1 VPPRPRRRPRPQ
13 TSRRSGLV
21 LIAALA
27 LVAGGCTDS
36 GQRIAAR
43 AVERQ
48 AGVEEARC
56 TRGAR
61 FIIQSIPTTVYVCD
75 ARVGGA
81 QCDEYRVRLRKARPP
96 AVTLR
101 RRGVDCVLPVG

>member
-1 VPPRPRRRPRPQ
+1 VRARPRRRPRPQ

-27 LVAGGCTDS
+27 LLAGGCTDS
-36 GQRIAAR
+36 GQRVAAR

-48 AGVEEARC
+48 TGAGEAHC

-61 FIIQSIPTTVYVCD
+61 FIIQQVPTTGYICHVP
-75 ARVGGA
+75 VGGA
-81 QCDEYRVRLRKARPP
+81 QCDEYRVRLRKAHPP

-101 RRGVDCVLPVG
+101 RRRVDCVLPVG

>member
-1 VPPRPRRRPRPQ
+1 MRPRPRRRPRPQ

-27 LVAGGCTDS
+27 LLAGGCTDS

-43 AVERQ
+43 AVERKTG
-48 AGVEEARC
+48 ADEAHC

-61 FIIQSIPTTVYVCD
+61 FIIQQVPTTVYICHVP
-75 ARVGGA
+75 VGRA
-81 QCDEYRVRLRKARPP
+81 QCDEYRVQLRRARPP
-96 AVTLR
+96 LVTLR
-101 RRGVDCVLPVG
+101 RRHVDCVLPVG